1 MKIIDPTFEFVHVLS
16 REDAYRIMATA
27 ARNCYRA
34 ELNATPKTDEE
45 TVEKIMR
52 LGHLSVIEHVGVT
65 VNIICDRG
73 VTHELVRHRLAS
85 YSQESSRFCNY
96 GAEKFGRE
104 LTFIRPSQCSEQ
116 MLGQHTINWG
126 KEGLVG
132 IREQGPINP
141 ELFPGDNVFFWNMA
155 IAERDYMDLLDCGW
169 TPQQARAVLPN
180 SLATKIAMTANLR
193 EWIHVFR
200 LRCDLPAHPDM
211 RATMKPIMLAMLDQ
225 YPSVFQGVHNWLVS
239 KGALK

>member
-1 MKIIDPTFEFVHVLS
+1 MKIIDPTFEFVHALS

-34 ELNATPKTDEE
+34 ELNATPRTD
-45 TVEKIMR
+45 VEIVDKIMR
-52 LGHLSVIEHVGVT
+52 LGHLSVIEHVVVT

-85 YSQESSRFCNY
+85 YSQESSRYCNY
-96 GAEKFGRE
+96 SAEKFGRE
-104 LTFIRPSQCSEQ
+104 LTFIRPIQCSEQ
-116 MLGQHTINWG
+116 ILGHHEVDWHDGIIG
-126 KEGLVG
+126 SLVN
-132 IREQGPINP
+132 GPINP
-141 ELFPGDNVFFWNMA
+141 ELAPADNVFFWNQA
-155 IAERDYMDLLDCGW
+155 VAERDYMNLLDCGW
-169 TPQQARAVLPN
+169 SPQEARAVLPN

-200 LRCDLPAHPDM
+200 MRCDLPAHPDM
-211 RATMKPIMLAMLDQ
+211 RQIMIPIMKSMLDL
-225 YPSVFQGVHNWLVS
+225 YPVVFQPVHNWLAN

>member
-52 LGHLSVIEHVGVT
+52 LGHLSVIEHVTVT

-96 GAEKFGRE
+96 SGDKFGRE
-104 LTFIRPSQCSEQ
+104 LTFIRPSWVVATSSEEPVDESEKYQ
-116 MLGQHTINWG
+116 DWLAHMFACEKAYMAMLDHGASAQ
-126 KEGLVG
+126 E
-132 IREQGPINP
+132 
-141 ELFPGDNVFFWNMA
+141 
-155 IAERDYMDLLDCGW
+155 
-169 TPQQARAVLPN
+169 ARAVLPN

-200 LRCDLPAHPDM
+200 LRVALPAHPDM
-211 RATMKPIMLAMLDQ
+211 RQVMKPILMDMLDE
-225 YPSVFQGVHNWLVS
+225 YPHVFQGVHNWLAN